1 MFLLRSQPG
10 AANAKWQI
18 TCTLTK
24 RLIRIEFFP
33 LAEVA
38 ELADALRSGRSGCKA
53 VWVQLP
59 ASAHRESRR
68 SPGFLFTPRACAGW
82 GVMYDRRQEIHVTQ
96 SPKGG
101 AKTPARPP
109 LTLLQVL
116 VIIGLVAGLLIML
129 DFNRRQA
136 EAQRL
141 EADRSVAA
149 TEVAQLDTEHS
160 ALQTQVAYATTD
172 AAVVEWA
179 HEQGKLT
186 QNNEVL
192 VVPLLPTPV
201 PSPAAPPPRA
211 PPPRPDWVLWWDLF
225 LDVPPPASS

>member
-1 MFLLRSQPG
+1 M
-10 AANAKWQI
+10 
-18 TCTLTK
+18 
-24 RLIRIEFFP
+24 
-33 LAEVA
+33 
-38 ELADALRSGRSGCKA
+38 
-53 VWVQLP
+53 
-59 ASAHRESRR
+59 
-68 SPGFLFTPRACAGW
+68 
-82 GVMYDRRQEIHVTQ
+82 TQ
-96 SPKGG
+96 SSRPSG
-101 AKTPARPP
+101 KTPARPP

-141 EADRSVAA
+141 EADRSVAS
-149 TEVAQLDTEHS
+149 TEVAQLDNEHS

-172 AAVVEWA
+172 AAVVAWA

-201 PSPAAPPPRA
+201 PSPAAPPPQA
-211 PPPRPDWVLWWDLF
+211 PPPRPAWILWWVLF
-225 LDVPPPASS
+225 LDAPPPATS